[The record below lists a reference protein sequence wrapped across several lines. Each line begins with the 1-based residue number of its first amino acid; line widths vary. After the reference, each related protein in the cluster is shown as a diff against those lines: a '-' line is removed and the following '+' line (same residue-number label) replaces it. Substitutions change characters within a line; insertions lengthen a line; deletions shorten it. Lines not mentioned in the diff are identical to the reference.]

1 MWVYRSSGI
10 FPMDQGWDPN
20 LNFIWVLPIR
30 PPKTGPELELTPDF
44 GVWTDNCFFH
54 VGPSCFLVLMDPFLS
69 LTVTFPS
76 NVI

>member
-1 MWVYRSSGI
+1 MGI
-10 FPMDQGWDPN
+10 Q
-20 LNFIWVLPIR
+20 VLRYLAHGSRLGPKPEFYLGVANR
-30 PPKTGPELELTPDF
+30 PKTGPELELTPDF

-69 LTVTFPS
+69 LTVTLPS